1 MDPVSAFGLAAS
13 VVQFIDFTER
23 LLRGTYYIYKSA
35 TTTGDTKINFDLIT
49 VTSSLKTLNEDLQS
63 SLIRETADGRTIP
76 KSEQEIGKICKDC
89 SELADQLISGLEK
102 LRLQRQDDLWESF
115 RRALQ
120 TIWSKKQIESLEKRL
135 EAFRMHLMLQIN
147 ASLRTRVEL
156 MQATQLSQGHLIS
169 TSLQVAQ
176 EVRRNLLKQMDQNA
190 LWQQKVIDTII
201 SNMDLGSQS
210 VLTVWNR
217 NELLSNPDNS
227 VYKDFTIRFHTHLL
241 RSLRFEDMHRRAKGV
256 VHPYSQTYEWIYSD
270 SSETS
275 ASNFVKFLE
284 GTQNLFWITGKPASG
299 KSTLMKMI
307 SDDNRTIDHLGTW
320 AAGEGLFVSR
330 FYFWCSGTE
339 MQMSQEGLLRTLL
352 YEALELLPHLAP
364 IIFPHRMENFVV
376 FGNGVGFEAPWDV
389 TELMEAYQQLVLEI
403 TKSKR
408 MFLLIDGLDEFKG
421 DNSEQTKLID
431 FLHGLLSL
439 SSNIKAC
446 VSSRPWNIFAD
457 AFHTRPSL
465 RVEDLTY
472 PDIQHYVSSNLS
484 ENLGFAALQRGH
496 TELASSLINKVS
508 KKASG
513 VFLWVVLVVRSLLQG
528 LTDGERLSDLQK
540 RLDSLPPDI
549 ETLVWKILKSV
560 DFTRVSQLIQ
570 IVELA
575 LESDGQALTAIQ
587 LFYADED
594 DIEFAFQMQIP
605 TDNIRHARFSSNS
618 EMIRRRLNA
627 CSKGLLELQKGD
639 CELLADATVQYL
651 HRTVRDFIQREEIW
665 SKLRE
670 ATTTSPTPDLRLAAS
685 TLACF
690 KMGYVKATPNGTR
703 NGDVFWISLMASM
716 VNIHRHSP
724 SMELPRFFDELEKS
738 AEIIL
743 ASSSPTR
750 RMTYENCPLTQQSDH
765 VAISSFLQLAV
776 KLQLDGYV
784 KHKVL
789 FLFNTGRLRNF
800 QSLFQMAV
808 TDYQTVHPLFR
819 RSSPSLPLIERFL
832 DLELKPSQP
841 LLMGGS
847 IVPLHSDTIW
857 QFVISDS
864 GQRPEMIKLF
874 LRYGADPF
882 LKELDALY
890 FHQDGGDLRECL
902 EEARRKATK
911 KGTKE
916 RSSSKMTSS
925 WPRVIKARLTGER
938 KE

>member
-1 MDPVSAFGLAAS
+1 
-13 VVQFIDFTER
+13 
-23 LLRGTYYIYKSA
+23 
-35 TTTGDTKINFDLIT
+35 
-49 VTSSLKTLNEDLQS
+49 
-63 SLIRETADGRTIP
+63 
-76 KSEQEIGKICKDC
+76 
-89 SELADQLISGLEK
+89 
-102 LRLQRQDDLWESF
+102 
-115 RRALQ
+115 
-120 TIWSKKQIESLEKRL
+120 
-135 EAFRMHLMLQIN
+135 
-147 ASLRTRVEL
+147 

-465 RVEDLTY
+465 RVEDLT
-472 PDIQHYVSSNLS
+472 
-484 ENLGFAALQRGH
+484 
-496 TELASSLINKVS
+496 
-508 KKASG
+508 
-513 VFLWVVLVVRSLLQG
+513 
-528 LTDGERLSDLQK
+528 
-540 RLDSLPPDI
+540 
-549 ETLVWKILKSV
+549 
-560 DFTRVSQLIQ
+560 
-570 IVELA
+570 
-575 LESDGQALTAIQ
+575 
-587 LFYADED
+587 
-594 DIEFAFQMQIP
+594 
-605 TDNIRHARFSSNS
+605 
-618 EMIRRRLNA
+618 
-627 CSKGLLELQKGD
+627 
-639 CELLADATVQYL
+639 
-651 HRTVRDFIQREEIW
+651 
-665 SKLRE
+665 
-670 ATTTSPTPDLRLAAS
+670 
-685 TLACF
+685 
-690 KMGYVKATPNGTR
+690 
-703 NGDVFWISLMASM
+703 
-716 VNIHRHSP
+716 
-724 SMELPRFFDELEKS
+724 
-738 AEIIL
+738 
-743 ASSSPTR
+743 
-750 RMTYENCPLTQQSDH
+750 
-765 VAISSFLQLAV
+765 
-776 KLQLDGYV
+776 
-784 KHKVL
+784 
-789 FLFNTGRLRNF
+789 
-800 QSLFQMAV
+800 
-808 TDYQTVHPLFR
+808 
-819 RSSPSLPLIERFL
+819 
-832 DLELKPSQP
+832 
-841 LLMGGS
+841 
-847 IVPLHSDTIW
+847 
-857 QFVISDS
+857 
-864 GQRPEMIKLF
+864 
-874 LRYGADPF
+874 
-882 LKELDALY
+882 
-890 FHQDGGDLRECL
+890 
-902 EEARRKATK
+902 
-911 KGTKE
+911 
-916 RSSSKMTSS
+916 
-925 WPRVIKARLTGER
+925 
-938 KE
+938 